1 MPRPP
6 TGRADVEAPPRAYS
20 GTVPVA
26 PAILGLPEWADRL
39 VIAGVVAAA
48 AIVLLVVLGRL
59 GPRLS
64 DRLSRGVDPLR
75 MRQRQTAVALLLT
88 SLRYVVVIAA
98 IVGAAF
104 ALAGGGIAAVGGG
117 ALVVLV
123 VGFASQRLLTDVIA
137 GFFILFENQYGVGD
151 FVRLEPTGYT
161 GMVEELGVRTT
172 VLRDLNGDR
181 LHVPNGQITAV
192 RRIPRGWRSFQ
203 VELVTRD
210 PDAIASAVAEAAR
223 TASLGGARFLA
234 PPRVAERREVGDG
247 LTAVLVRAEVAPS
260 LEWLVERF
268 LVETL
273 AARTGELLAS
283 PPLVVS
289 LDQRVVER
297 YQAGLALP

>member
-1 MPRPP
+1 
-6 TGRADVEAPPRAYS
+6 
-20 GTVPVA
+20 VPVA

-39 VIAGVVAAA
+39 VTAGAVVAA
-48 AIVLLVVLGRL
+48 AIVLLAVLARL

-75 MRQRQTAVALLLT
+75 MRQRRTAIALLLT
-88 SLRYVVVIAA
+88 SLRYLVVIAA

-210 PDAIASAVAEAAR
+210 PDAVASAVAEVAR

-234 PPRVAERREVGDG
+234 PPRVAERHAVGAG

-273 AARTGELLAS
+273 AARAGELLAA